1 LFVAPPGF
9 RTPALLTPHFVWGYA
24 ISALARS
31 VAKNLHRR
39 WPEAAQRQPIHFST
53 DDFPMNTNLLDKP
66 IVLSLNR
73 AWQVIGHRTVKQA
86 LVALNGGGDDL
97 PPALGLDIA
106 YPKLEDGSWNFDRP
120 LFLNP
125 IPWEEWTQ
133 LPVRDFD
140 FVVTTPKLRIRVPTV
155 IISTQFNKMP
165 VRVPRLS
172 RQTIFER
179 DAGVCQYTGEYVGRS
194 GGNLDH
200 VVPRDRGGR
209 DTFENLVWAK
219 KEINSL
225 KANRLPHEAGLRLLR
240 RPKTPASLPMA
251 AAIREAKHPDWRHFL
266 TH

>member
-1 LFVAPPGF
+1 M
-9 RTPALLTPHFVWGYA
+9 
-24 ISALARS
+24 S
-31 VAKNLHRR
+31 
-39 WPEAAQRQPIHFST
+39 
-53 DDFPMNTNLLDKP
+53 DLLDKP

-86 LVALNGGGDDL
+86 LVALNGGDSGQ

-106 YPKLEDGSWNFDRP
+106 YPKMDDETWSFDRP

-125 IPWEEWTQ
+125 LPWSDWVQ
-133 LPVRDFD
+133 LPIRDFD
-140 FVVTTPKLRIRVPTV
+140 FVVHTPRAAVRVPTV
-155 IISTQFNKMP
+155 IISTQYERMP
-165 VRVPRLS
+165 VRVPRVT
-172 RQTIFER
+172 RQAIFER
-179 DAGVCQYTGEYVGRS
+179 DGGVCQYTGERVGKG

-219 KEINSL
+219 REINSL

-240 RPKTPASLPMA
+240 RPKAPAPLPFA
-251 AAIREAKHPDWRHFL
+251 ATIREARHPDWRHFL